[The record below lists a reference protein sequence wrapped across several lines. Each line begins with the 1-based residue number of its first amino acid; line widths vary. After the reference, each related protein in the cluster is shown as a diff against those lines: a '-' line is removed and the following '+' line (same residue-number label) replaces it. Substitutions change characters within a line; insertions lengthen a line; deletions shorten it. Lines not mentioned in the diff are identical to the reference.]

1 MECLIYQT
9 IRQTPV
15 PHKRIKNAV
24 FFVLSFLRK
33 KDGYIS
39 VHLIGDRRMARLNR
53 MFRGVSKT
61 TDVLS
66 FSTAEGEGALDP
78 SDIGDIFLSI
88 PQIRRQARRFNVL
101 FKEEFFRMLV
111 HGILHLCGFDH
122 EKKNEA
128 KRMFDVQE
136 KIVKRIL
143 NKY

>member
-15 PHKRIKNAV
+15 PHKRIRNAV

-33 KDGYIS
+33 KDRHIS

-53 MFRGVSKT
+53 VFRGVSKT

-66 FSTAEGEGALDP
+66 FSAAEGEGALDTH
-78 SDIGDIFLSI
+78 DIGDIFLSI
-88 PQIRRQARRFNVL
+88 PQIRRQARRFGVS

-111 HGILHLCGFDH
+111 HGILHLCGHDH
-122 EKKNEA
+122 ERKNDA
-128 KRMFDVQE
+128 KRMFGVQE
-136 KIVKRIL
+136 KLIRM
-143 NKY
+143 YRY